1 MAELYLSEE
10 QKQLIEELGVFHEQT
25 GLQPAA
31 ARIISLLLV
40 ADRTE
45 LTFDEI
51 REVLNFSKS
60 ATSNALNFLLSISR
74 IEYITQPGD
83 RKRFFRTRVGS
94 WEKEVE
100 RHMQGI
106 LQGNSLFK
114 KVLAQRT
121 DATPEFNQK
130 LQEIIDFTDY
140 LQKEVPLLVQRW
152 HNGRRGD

>member
-1 MAELYLSEE
+1 MTELRLSEE
-10 QKQLIEELGVFHEQT
+10 QKQLIEELGVFNEQT

-31 ARIISLLLV
+31 ARIVSLLLV

-51 REVLNFSKS
+51 REALNLSKS

-83 RKRFFRTRVGS
+83 RKRYFRTRLGS
-94 WEKEVE
+94 WEKD
-100 RHMQGI
+100 MQAKMQNI
-106 LQGNSLFK
+106 LKGNALFK

-121 DATPEFNQK
+121 PQTEEFNKK
-130 LQEIIDFTDY
+130 LQEVIDFTEY
-140 LQKEVPLLVQRW
+140 LQQELPLIVQRW
-152 HNGRRGD
+152 YDSRNT